1 MASASPELELFVRD
15 ALMRGHDRQRVT
27 QALLAA
33 GWSAEQIRGVLDG
46 WAEVDFALPVPRPR
60 ASLSAREAFLYL
72 LLFSALYFFTWN
84 LGDLLF
90 SLMGQALPD
99 PADNEWQVIRLGES
113 IRWSISALIIAFPVF
128 AFLAWY
134 VARDVT
140 WHPIKRMSPIRRW
153 LTYLTLFVAAA
164 VLVGDLTA
172 LVFNV
177 LGGELS
183 LRFILK
189 VLVVAI
195 IAGVAFSYYLW
206 DLRREEV
213 AGGTGSRAAW
223 GRRVL
228 WATGIVTVLSIVAG
242 ASVIDSPARQRLL
255 RLDAT
260 RVDQLQSL
268 DTAVRSYRRN
278 HDTLPADF
286 DALAAQPGLDLPRHD
301 PDNGPDYR
309 YRLLDATHFEL
320 CAGFATN
327 SAERRRPRYMADDDW
342 VHPAGDYCFRREVE
356 GGKNKGGS

>member
-15 ALMRGHDRQRVT
+15 ALMRGHDRQQVT

-33 GWSAEQIRGVLDG
+33 GWSPEQIRGVLEG

-72 LLFSALYFFTWN
+72 LLFSTLYFFACN
-84 LGDLLF
+84 LGNLLF
-90 SLMGQALPD
+90 ALIGQALPD
-99 PADNEWQVIRLGES
+99 AADNDWQVISLGES
-113 IRWSISALIIAFPVF
+113 IRWSISALVIAFPVF
-128 AFLAWY
+128 AFLAWH
-134 VARDVT
+134 VARDVAR
-140 WHPIKRMSPIRRW
+140 HPIKRMSPIRRW

-164 VLVGDLTA
+164 VLIGDLTA
-172 LVFNV
+172 LVFNA

-189 VLVVAI
+189 VLAVAV
-195 IAGVAFSYYLW
+195 IAGTAFGYYLW

-213 AGGTGSRAAW
+213 EGAAGSRAAW
-223 GRRVL
+223 GRRVS
-228 WATGIVTVLSIVAG
+228 WATGIVAVLTIVAG
-242 ASVIDSPARQRLL
+242 VSVIDSPARQRLL

-260 RVDQLQSL
+260 RVDNLRSL
-268 DTAVRSYRRN
+268 ESAVRSYRRE
-278 HDTLPADF
+278 HDALPADF
-286 DALAAQPGLDLPRHD
+286 DTLAAQPGFDLPRHD

-327 SAERRRPRYMADDDW
+327 SADRRRSRYMTDDW